1 MSASH
6 VVPGNQSPPL
16 QPAGIKKGRI
26 IIAMHFQS
34 SLRLITRGLTLALV
48 PASAQDAPPATRP
61 FADLV
66 VDAERTLIVPK
77 TSAAA
82 TKTDT
87 PLLETP
93 QSVSVVTRAEIE
105 ARGAQSVAQALGYTP
120 GLVIGQ
126 GGEDSRVDEVLI
138 RGFDAGGFS
147 NNVYLDGL
155 RVPAGGQWTRTQVD
169 LFGLESVEVLKGPS
183 AVLFGQVAPGGLV
196 NMVSKRPTGD
206 TRGLA
211 SIQYGSFDTLQV
223 AVDSSGPLDG
233 AGKFLYRV
241 AGLYRDG
248 GSQIDHTDLE
258 RFYIAP
264 SFTWNIGENTSLTFL
279 ASRQEDRGGS
289 TYQFLPVKG
298 ALNAIPGYGKMKQ
311 GTFIGEPDHN
321 TFNRDQSTIG
331 YELKHRFND
340 TFSLE
345 QNLRYA
351 EIDTHYDG
359 VVGGTRGA
367 QLEPDATGLWTRRA
381 VTGIGEAHNL
391 TLDTRLRADFST
403 GPVEHNLIVGFD
415 YIRSSWEHQ
424 RTGATV
430 TPINIFNPVY
440 SGTAAFPAFAL
451 QVDQDVKE
459 HQRGFYI
466 QEQMTWDRWHL
477 TLGGRYDDTDINL
490 LNTNPATGVRTRTRT
505 SAEEF
510 TGRAGLL
517 YLFDFGL
524 APYVSYATS
533 FEPVSGTDRNG
544 RAFDPTEGEQ
554 LEIGLKYEPKN
565 FNALFTLS
573 LFELTQQNILTRDP
587 VDATFQTQTG
597 EVEIRGVEFETK
609 ITLTEGLSLI
619 GGFALTESEITRNN
633 DGNKGN
639 EFAGVPGQS
648 ASLWLDYTFQDGPL
662 AGLGLGAGVR
672 YVGSRY
678 GDNGNQ
684 FVLPSYTLIDAAI
697 RYDLGRLHSSL
708 EGAHV
713 SLSAAN
719 LADKTYVAKAETVSS
734 ANYGPG
740 RAVNLNLSYAW

>member
-1 MSASH
+1 M
-6 VVPGNQSPPL
+6 Q
-16 QPAGIKKGRI
+16 
-26 IIAMHFQS
+26 
-34 SLRLITRGLTLALV
+34 GLALTLV
-48 PASAQDAPPATRP
+48 PAYAQDAAPATRP
-61 FADLV
+61 FSDLV
-66 VDAERTLIVPK
+66 VEAERALIVPK

-105 ARGAQSVAQALGYTP
+105 ARGAQSVAQALGYIP
-120 GLVIGQ
+120 GLVVGQ

-138 RGFDAGGFS
+138 RGFDAGAFS

-155 RVPAGGQWTRTQVD
+155 RVPAGGQWTRTQID

-196 NMVSKRPTGD
+196 NMVSKRPTAD
-206 TRGLA
+206 ARGLA
-211 SIQYGSFDTLQV
+211 SVQYGSFDTWQI
-223 AVDSSGPLDG
+223 AADSSGAIDSEG
-233 AGKFLYRV
+233 RFLYRV
-241 AGLYRDG
+241 AALYREG
-248 GSQIDHTDLE
+248 GSQIGHTDLQ
-258 RFYIAP
+258 RLYIAP
-264 SFTWNIGENTSLTFL
+264 SFTWNIGENTSLTLL
-279 ASRQEDRGGS
+279 ASRQEDRGGA
-289 TYQFLPVKG
+289 TFQFLPVKG
-298 ALNAIPGYGKMKQ
+298 ALDAIPGYGRMDRD
-311 GTFIGEPDHN
+311 TFLGEPDHN

-331 YELKHRFND
+331 YEFRHRFND
-340 TFSLE
+340 TFALE

-359 VVGGTRGA
+359 VVGGSRTLL
-367 QLEPDATGLWTRRA
+367 QPDNAGNWGRRA

-391 TLDTRLRADFST
+391 TIDTRLRADFST
-403 GPVEHNLIVGFD
+403 GPVEHTAIVGFD
-415 YIRSSWEHQ
+415 YLRSSWEHD
-424 RTGATV
+424 RTGTATV
-430 TPINIFNPVY
+430 ANINIYNPVY
-440 SGTAAFPAFAL
+440 SGISAAFAP
-451 QVDQDVKE
+451 QVGEDVKE
-459 HQRGFYI
+459 HQKGIYF
-466 QEQMTWDRWHL
+466 QEQMSWNGWHL
-477 TLGGRYDDTDINL
+477 TLGGRYDDADIDH
-490 LNTNPATGVRTRTRT
+490 LNTLTGVRTRTG
-505 SAEEF
+505 AEEF

-517 YLFDFGL
+517 YLFDSGI
-524 APYVSYATS
+524 APYLSYATS
-533 FEPVSGTDRNG
+533 FEPVSGSDRNG

-573 LFELTQQNILTRDP
+573 AFELTQQNILTRDP
-587 VDATFQTQTG
+587 LDATFQTQTG
-597 EVEIRGVEFETK
+597 EVEVRGIEFETK
-609 ITLTEGLSLI
+609 ISLAEGLSLI

-633 DGNKGN
+633 DGNVGN
-639 EFAGVPGQS
+639 EFGGIPSQS

-672 YVGSRY
+672 YVGSRH

-697 RYDLGRLHSSL
+697 RYDLGKLHSSL

-740 RAVNLNLSYAW
+740 RVVNLNLSYAW